1 MNSIKTTAAPDV
13 NPDPITGA
21 PGAHPV
27 GTVIRAV
34 LGAIVGGLAGRGVAG
49 SIEPTREDAG
59 WRENCTDRPGIENES
74 SFDDFG
80 RVYGYGANAY
90 IKYPARRRGDS
101 DGVGS

>member
-1 MNSIKTTAAPDV
+1 MNSVKTTAAPDA

-34 LGAIVGGLAGRGVAG
+34 LGAIVGGLAGKGVAG
-49 SIEPTREDAG
+49 SIEPTGEHAC
-59 WRENCTDRPGIENES
+59 WRENSNDRPGVENES
-74 SFDDFG
+74 SLDDFG

-90 IKYPARRRGDS
+90 IKYPGRRPGDS
-101 DGVGS
+101 DRDGK